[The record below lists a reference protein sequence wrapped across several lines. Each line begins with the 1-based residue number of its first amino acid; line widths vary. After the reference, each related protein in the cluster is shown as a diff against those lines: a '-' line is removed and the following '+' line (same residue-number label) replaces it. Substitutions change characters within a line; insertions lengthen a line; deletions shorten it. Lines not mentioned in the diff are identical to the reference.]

1 MNQQALIQLSI
12 DHCTNKLI
20 LYGNQSKQFRS
31 SIESA
36 AISSHTL
43 FQVISQRAHQ
53 RAAQINTALSQYKQ
67 PPPVIDLPGPIQTR
81 NVSKRSVKADKDRF
95 RRAFKEGR
103 ILLHMAPIT
112 NLNDVHVIQSTDSV
126 NTLQHIVNARSRMCL
141 GSSYIAGNMQISAHY
156 SDRSATQCIH
166 DGVGLWYFQQP
177 GGRIT
182 YDGKGFIGEIMQW
195 CLH

>member
-53 RAAQINTALSQYKQ
+53 RAAQINTA
-67 PPPVIDLPGPIQTR
+67 PPVIDLPGPIQTR
-81 NVSKRSVKADKDRF
+81 NVSKRPVNADKDRF

-112 NLNDVHVIQSTDSV
+112 NLNDVRVIQSTDSV
-126 NTLQHIVNARSRMCL
+126 NTLQHIANARSRMCL
-141 GSSYIAGNMQISAHY
+141 DSSCIAGNMQISAQY